1 MGIRSVG
8 FNKKEEEQL
17 VSVLDGKSFSS
28 VVKTLLFEKRKRTKI
43 DLHPVDLVFLSE
55 LSTMV
60 SSILDDYGRG
70 QDVTLEL
77 KDLQTLVNNRLG

>member
-1 MGIRSVG
+1 
-8 FNKKEEEQL
+8 
-17 VSVLDGKSFSS
+17 VLDGKSFSS